1 MKDHVVVVTGASA
14 GVGRATV
21 REFARAGADVALIAR
36 GREGLEAAAQEVLD
50 LGRRCLVVPADVAQA
65 EEMQA
70 AANRIEKELGP
81 IDVWVNNAMASVFAE
96 FVDIAPDDFE
106 RVTRVTYLGQVNGTR
121 AALDKM
127 LPRDRGTIIQIG
139 SALAYR
145 GIPLQSAYCGA
156 KHAVQGF
163 TESLRCEL
171 LSRKSRVTVTM
182 VQLPALNTPQFHW
195 VKTSFRRHPQPVP
208 PIFQPELAARAIVW
222 AARHKGRELYV
233 GGPTVATIVAD
244 KLAPGLLD
252 RYLARTG
259 LDSQKAEWPTEPER
273 PNNLW
278 VPVEGDHGPHG
289 EFDTVAK
296 DRSIQWWVNKRR
308 GILAAWGVATGVLAW
323 AFTRGR

>member
-21 REFARAGADVALIAR
+21 REFARAGANVALIAR